1 MRLTVYRKM
10 VLGFGLI
17 ILIMILVSTAIMLEF
32 HGYVLSVRSIL
43 STDVR
48 ALERAQ
54 TLRGSLEE
62 AERDAR
68 KYLAT
73 GDSLYLSLFVEA
85 AASFTRGSDSLATM
99 VNERGAQWMLAR
111 SVGTSVWLYN
121 ALTAPRPLR
130 LTDSAVTD
138 SVRVAQE
145 ALERLIAR
153 VRYSMGASVIRLEER
168 ADQSLRIAVGLSVFA
183 VFATAVVAL
192 VIARTITRPLTRLTE
207 GTRRVARGEFRPV
220 PRTTRDEIGQL
231 AHAFNEM
238 GRSLKRSAEQR
249 AEMMQHISHEIRIPL
264 QTIHSAY
271 YLLAEQIRGPINER
285 QRELLITIR
294 RNVDRISDF
303 SNQFLDLARIE
314 AGKMEFS
321 LVVTDLRTVVEAAV
335 ANARPAAAAA
345 GIELQESLQACPPVE
360 ADPLRLEQALGN
372 LLSNAVKYSEAGG
385 TVTVQCGPVD
395 DGVAVSV
402 QDTGIGISQEDLPHV
417 FTKFYRASQGRTKRV
432 GTGLGLALVKA
443 IVDHHRGEVT
453 VTSEPGAG
461 STFVIVLPA
470 SPPPSPPAEGRIA

>member
-17 ILIMILVSTAIMLEF
+17 ILIMILVTAAIMLEF
-32 HGYVLSVRSIL
+32 HAYTSSVRTIL

-54 TLRGSLEE
+54 TLRGSLEA
-62 AERDAR
+62 AERHAR

-73 GDSLYLSLFVEA
+73 GDSLYLSLFIESA
-85 AASFTRGSDSLATM
+85 IAFSRGSDSLVT
-99 VNERGAQWMLAR
+99 VVSERGAQQMLAR
-111 SVGTSVWLYN
+111 SVGTNVWLYN
-121 ALTAPRPLR
+121 ALTAPSPLR
-130 LTDSAVTD
+130 LTDAAITD
-138 SVRVAQE
+138 SVQAAQR
-145 ALERLIAR
+145 ALETLIAR
-153 VRYSMGASVIRLEER
+153 VRFSIRSSMVRLEQR

-192 VIARTITRPLTRLTE
+192 LIARTITRPLTRLTE
-207 GTRRVARGEFRPV
+207 GTRRVARGEFQPV

-231 AHAFNEM
+231 ARAFNEM
-238 GRSLKRSAEQR
+238 GRSLQRSAEQR

-285 QRELLITIR
+285 QRDLLTTIR
-294 RNVDRISDF
+294 RNVDRIADF

-314 AGKMEFS
+314 AGKMEFT
-321 LVVTDLRTVVEAAV
+321 LVQTDLRAVVEAAV
-335 ANARPAAAAA
+335 ANAKPAAAAA
-345 GIELQESLQACPPVE
+345 GITLLDSLQMCPPVE

-385 TVTVQCGPVD
+385 TVTVRCGPVD
-395 DGVAVSV
+395 DAVIISI

-417 FTKFYRASQGRTKRV
+417 FTKFFRASQGRTKRS

-443 IVDHHRGEVT
+443 IVDHHRGTVT
-453 VTSEPGAG
+453 VESVKGEG
-461 STFVIVLPA
+461 STFIIRLPA
-470 SPPPSPPAEGRIA
+470 IAPQPPPDDGRIA